1 MYEEIQCCWP
11 EWKIVGKLGEGSFG
25 EVYKIKKEDSGHV
38 YYNALKII
46 HIPKR
51 KRDET
56 TISENDD
63 IQDLDAYYHNQVEQ
77 VFHEIDTM
85 YVLGSDTHI
94 VGYRD
99 HEKVKRKDGPGY
111 DIFIRMELLTP
122 LESYCASHTM
132 SQKEILKL
140 GIDICKALEKCA
152 AKNILHRD
160 IKPSNIFVSDTGD
173 FKLGDFGIAHRL
185 SSHDSETF
193 GTIAGTFNYMAPE
206 VFKCQIYDHRADIYS
221 LGLVLYKLLDG
232 ELPFYPKEFSTYED
246 IEKARAKRMRGE
258 PVPAMEGISEE
269 LNQIIRKA
277 CSYEPKSRYQS
288 AEEFRKAL
296 QSNSDNGTYCH
307 VVFQKENG
315 ELIAEQI
322 IQRGSPVIAP
332 TPDDPS
338 FSGWKPKIP
347 ANIYVDQVFTALYH
361 QRSKAYQAEG
371 LVEKWVCSHCGAS
384 NFKENSVCQWCGT
397 SRFQTK
403 KIDKSVIAAIVVM
416 VISMGMIGVFLLSQ
430 NIGMGEYYVTGCDAG
445 LTVYKKS
452 DTNSP
457 VIDHLQNKEKVEVL
471 SDTDPVYWKIKTE
484 DGKTK
489 GYVDHRYLT
498 EDPDSV
504 LASETIIVQSN
515 KTILVFG
522 SMEDLKNPIAFI
534 NTGDSVQII
543 SYEESGYVYVYVEGQ
558 DVFGYVDQSDLN
570 E

>member
-1 MYEEIQCCWP
+1 MYEEIRCCWP

-38 YYNALKII
+38 YYNALKVI
-46 HIPKR
+46 HIPKN
-51 KRDET
+51 KRDEAT
-56 TISENDD
+56 MAENEG

-132 SQKEILKL
+132 MQKDILKL

-173 FKLGDFGIAHRL
+173 FKLGDFGIAYTL
-185 SSHDSETF
+185 SGHDRETF

-206 VFKCQIYDHRADIYS
+206 IFQRQKYDHRADLYS

-232 ELPFYPKEFSTYED
+232 ELPFYPKGFSTYEE
-246 IEKARAKRMRGE
+246 IEKARTRRLQGE
-258 PVPAMEGISEE
+258 PVPAIEGISEE
-269 LNQIIRKA
+269 FNQILLKA
-277 CSYEPKSRYQS
+277 CSYDPDSRYQS

-296 QSNSDNGTYCH
+296 QAGSNNTYCH
-307 VVFQKENG
+307 VVFRKENG
-315 ELIAEQI
+315 DLIAEQI
-322 IQRGSPVIAP
+322 VQRGSPVIAP
-332 TPDDPS
+332 IPEDPS
-338 FSGWKPKIP
+338 FSGWTPKVP
-347 ANIYVDQVFTALYH
+347 ANIYVDQVFTGLYH
-361 QRSKAYQAEG
+361 QRPKVYQGEDPAG
-371 LVEKWVCSHCGAS
+371 KWVCSHCGAS
-384 NFKENSVCQWCGT
+384 NLKENEVCQWCGT
-397 SRFQTK
+397 HRFQTK
-403 KIDKSVIAAIVVM
+403 KKDKGVIVAIIVM
-416 VISMGMIGVFLLSQ
+416 VISVGMIGFFLLSQ
-430 NIGMGEYYVTGCDAG
+430 NRGIGEYYVTGCDAG
-445 LTVYKKS
+445 LTVYKKN
-452 DTNSP
+452 DTDSP
-457 VIDHLQNKEKVEVL
+457 VIDSLQNKEKVVVL
-471 SDTDPVYWKIKTE
+471 SDEDPVYWKIKTE
-484 DGKTK
+484 NGKTK

-504 LASETIIVQSN
+504 LAAETIIIQSN
-515 KTILVFG
+515 KTILVYG
-522 SMEDLKNPIAFI
+522 SMEDLENPIAFI

-543 SYEESGYVYVYVEGQ
+543 SYEQSGYVYVHVESQ
-558 DVFGYVDQSDLN
+558 DAFGYVDQRDLN